1 MTQLRGSEPASSY
14 DDYDQLGLKNITVF
28 DDTEIFPSSVLN
40 MFGDPYVKYV
50 PKQPIGFDLTRKNN
64 KNASKAHWETCVPL
78 QES

>member
-1 MTQLRGSEPASSY
+1 MSY

-50 PKQPIGFDLTRKNN
+50 PKQPIGFDLTRK
-64 KNASKAHWETCVPL
+64 K
-78 QES
+78 